1 MASSKAESVTRAST
15 PITSLQ
21 KRLSASE
28 EALHRSRELL
38 AETERMLPFD
48 GIRNSLRNRDGGR
61 HV

>member
-1 MASSKAESVTRAST
+1 MASSNAESVTRAST

-28 EALHRSRELL
+28 EAVQRSRELL
-38 AETERMLPFD
+38 VETERMLPFD
-48 GIRNSLRNRDGGR
+48 SVRNNPRKPDGGC